1 MGLWGYFTHFAALGN
16 KTAEKNHRL
25 YAVGDTHG
33 CANTLRKV
41 LDKIYADIERYPDC
55 RAEIV
60 FMADYCDR
68 GPDTRGV
75 LDTLCTEKKKDDG
88 IKRTFLK
95 GNHDAEFLSFI
106 SAPKIGIAQLHL
118 SQMIANGGLQT
129 LASYGAY
136 VPDHLKFT
144 HENAAVNSQNLHV
157 GRRLTA
163 HMWSKL
169 RAALPHDHRRFLSDL
184 ETCYTPDH
192 APQLFFCH
200 AGVNPAV
207 AIEEQQEAV
216 LLGMEYDR
224 ELNKESPINRIF
236 AKSHG
241 QSGLV
246 HNRVIVCG
254 HHQRSLGSIEGQKN
268 EHGLI
273 FTDAGACM
281 GGELAAVVFVNGE
294 KKRIISTRSRYPAY
308 DSYAIPEDPR
318 DNSGAPHNIFAPS
331 HLNTWEQSPTLR

>member
-1 MGLWGYFTHFAALGN
+1 MGLWGYFAHFAGLGN
-16 KTAEKNHRL
+16 NAAASNHRL

-41 LDKIYADIERYPDC
+41 LDKIYADIERHPKC
-55 RAEIV
+55 RPEIV

-75 LDTLCTEKKKDDG
+75 LDTLCQEKKKSDG

-106 SAPKIGIAQLHL
+106 NAPKIGIAQLHL
-118 SQMIANGGLQT
+118 AQMITNGGLQT

-136 VPDHLKFT
+136 VPDHLNFT
-144 HENAAVNSQNLHV
+144 HEEGGVNSQNLHV
-157 GRRLTA
+157 GRRLA
-163 HMWSKL
+163 VHMWSKL
-169 RAALPHDHRRFLSDL
+169 RAALPQEHRKFLSEL
-184 ETCYTPDH
+184 ETRYTPEQ
-192 APQLFFCH
+192 APHLFFCH
-200 AGVNPAV
+200 AGVNPVV
-207 AIEEQQEAV
+207 AIDAQQEAV

-224 ELNKESPINRIF
+224 ELKKEVPFNRIF

-254 HHQRSLGSIEGQKN
+254 HHQRSMGVIEQQKN

-294 KKRIISTRSRYPAY
+294 KKGIISTRSRYPTY
-308 DSYAIPEDPR
+308 NPYTIPEEPWKI
-318 DNSGAPHNIFAPS
+318 AVYHKIFLY
-331 HLNTWEQSPTLR
+331 HPT